1 MAGFRSRD
9 EGVPLPDF
17 LLFEGWPQNPPRV
30 LSLRE
35 TEQFLLLAA
44 YLLWRRD
51 ISPIDGE
58 QLDKLRGALSPH
70 PVREQNKQFGLNV
83 MEVAVERLTRAGL
96 IELGCR
102 GLTPSLKAVDELER
116 AMAETGKD
124 PERVLRRILEA

>member
-1 MAGFRSRD
+1 
-9 EGVPLPDF
+9 VPLPGF

-51 ISPIDGE
+51 VAPIDGE
-58 QLDKLRGALSPH
+58 ALDKLRGALSPH
-70 PVREQNKQFGLNV
+70 PVREHNKQFGLNV
-83 MEVAVERLTRAGL
+83 MEVAVERLVQAGL
-96 IELGCR
+96 IELGR
-102 GLTPSLKAVDELER
+102 MGLTPSLKAVDELER

>member
-1 MAGFRSRD
+1 
-9 EGVPLPDF
+9 VPLPDF

-51 ISPIDGE
+51 VAPIDGE

-83 MEVAVERLTRAGL
+83 MEVAVDRLFRAGL
-96 IELGCR
+96 IEIGR
-102 GLTPSLKAVDELER
+102 MGLTPTLRAVDELER